1 MKFTLKWLKQFL
13 VTDANLIDI
22 TQALTDLGLEVES
35 IIDRSVELKDFIIA
49 EIIDIKPHP
58 NAQKLQICKVNS
70 GTEILQIVCGAS
82 NVRAGLKVVLA
93 VPGTK
98 IPNGNFVIKATS
110 IRGIISHGML
120 CSEEELLLDSNDN
133 NNGIMEL
140 PHTATVGDSFAATFG
155 YNDPVIQINVTPNR
169 GDCLGIYGI
178 ARELQAKG
186 LGKLQLVDDN
196 FNTSTN
202 GYFKSNIKLKIS
214 AKDTCSLFIITEIQ
228 DINNACSSTS
238 WLQHFLRNVGLKS
251 ISPVVDITNYI
262 CYSFGYPIHA
272 YAKDKLSNNEIE
284 VRKAYANESIIAL
297 NNQSYKLDTEDL
309 VVSCDNKVIALAGII
324 GTLDSG
330 CKSETKNIILE
341 TGYFFADSIMTT
353 GRRLNIESDA
363 RYRFERQVDYNMAS
377 KVHAIALN
385 LITSICGGKISETI
399 VCNDNART
407 ILAKTLEFP
416 INEFEKKT
424 GIRLTKS
431 TIINILGN
439 LGFTISNIADD
450 TSSILKLEIPSWRS
464 DITIK
469 EDIVEELLRVYGY
482 KFLPEVPIKSNN
494 QSFTALPSKQQNILT
509 IKRVAAACG
518 YNEVVTWSF
527 MNSKIVKYFS
537 TYNEELKI
545 LNPISQELDY
555 MRPTIIP
562 NLLEAI
568 AKNQARSLKNQA
580 FFEIGAVF
588 SKTEI
593 CNEQCMLA
601 AVKCGNKELMHPHS
615 SMSQWDIFDVKA
627 DLEVILL
634 ELGIN
639 IENCKIID
647 TPAQEYYHHGRFG
660 IIMLGKT
667 CIGCFGE
674 IHPEILSQVNFC
686 GINIT
691 NRVIAFELN
700 IDSLPINKAKYGHK
714 KPIML
719 SNYQHIERD
728 FAFVMDQCIPASEV
742 VASIKE
748 VDKHLIKTVEVFD
761 VYTGEKIDDNKKSL
775 ALRVTMQSN
784 YQTLTEPI
792 IKEISSNIISKIE
805 KKFNAVLRDH

>member
-22 TQALTDLGLEVES
+22 TKALTDLGLEVES

-58 NAQKLQICKVNS
+58 NAQKLQICEVNS
-70 GTEILQIVCGAS
+70 GIEILQIVCGAS
-82 NVRAGLKVVLA
+82 NVRVGLKVVLA

-110 IRGIISHGML
+110 IRGVTSDGML
-120 CSEEELLLDSNDN
+120 CSEEELLLNSNDN

-140 PHTATVGDSFAATFG
+140 PPTATAGDSFTAAFG
-155 YNDPVIQINVTPNR
+155 YDDPVIQINVTPNR

-178 ARELQAKG
+178 ARELHAKG

-196 FNTSTN
+196 FKTSTN
-202 GYFKSNIKLKIS
+202 GHFKSNIKLKIS

-228 DINNACSSTS
+228 DINNACSTPS

-297 NNQSYKLDTEDL
+297 NHQSYKLDTADL
-309 VVSCDNKVIALAGII
+309 VVSCGNKVIALAGII
-324 GTLDSG
+324 GTLDSK

-341 TGYFFADSIMTT
+341 TGYFLADSIITT
-353 GRRLNIESDA
+353 GRKLNIESDA

-385 LITSICGGKISETI
+385 LITSICGGKISET
-399 VCNDNART
+399 VVYDDAT
-407 ILAKTLEFP
+407 TTPAKTLEFP

-464 DITIK
+464 DIAIK

-482 KFLPEVPIKSNN
+482 KFLPEVPINRNN

-518 YNEVVTWSF
+518 YNEVITWSF

-580 FFEIGAVF
+580 FFEIGPVF
-588 SKTEI
+588 SKTET

-615 SMSQWDIFDVKA
+615 LISQWDVFDIKA

-639 IENCKIID
+639 IENCKIIG
-647 TPAQEYYHHGRFG
+647 TPAQEYYHPGRFG
-660 IIMLGKT
+660 SIMLGKT

-691 NRVIAFELN
+691 NRVIALELN
-700 IDSLPINKAKYGHK
+700 IDLLPIKKSQYGYK
-714 KPIML
+714 KPIII

-728 FAFVMDQCIPASEV
+728 FAFVMDKCIPASEIV
-742 VASIKE
+742 TSIKQ
-748 VDKHLIKTVEVFD
+748 VNKHLIKTVEVFD
-761 VYTGEKIDDNKKSL
+761 VYTGDKIDNDKKSL
-775 ALRVTMQSN
+775 ALRVIMQSN
-784 YQTLTEPI
+784 DQTLTELI